1 MKIEFSVLM
10 SVYYKEKRENLK
22 QCFKSIYENQT
33 LKPNEIILIEDGQ
46 LTEELYEEIK
56 IQKEKLKEILKII
69 KIDKNLGLGNA
80 LKIGVLKSKYE
91 WIARMDTDDIAY
103 PERFFKQV
111 TFLENNPQIDVLGTF
126 MTEFSGDIS
135 NKICVKD
142 APLDKIEKFIIEDYY
157 LWIRMFAK
165 GAKFANIPEE
175 LIYFRVDDNTFKRR
189 GGWKDVKAEWILQ
202 KKCLELGLTNRIEFW
217 ENIILKTIVKM
228 APNFVR
234 KFIYIKFLRKK

>member
-142 APLDKIEKFIIEDYY
+142 APLDKIEKFIKYRSPI
-157 LWIRMFAK
+157 
-165 GAKFANIPEE
+165 NHPS
-175 LIYFRVDDNTFKRR
+175 V
-189 GGWKDVKAEWILQ
+189 
-202 KKCLELGLTNRIEFW
+202 
-217 ENIILKTIVKM
+217 
-228 APNFVR
+228 
-234 KFIYIKFLRKK
+234 FLRKSKVLEAGNYEEKFMD